1 MALYRNLWFRG
12 AWSQCELP
20 PACIRDCSASG
31 PVDEAVE
38 FWLQRLEFDG
48 PPWLMRRHLRGYGAW
63 SAADLC
69 DHQANRRRL
78 LWIWACNCR
87 EGEPLLVLE

>member
-1 MALYRNLWFRG
+1 MFRNLWFKD
-12 AWSQCELP
+12 AWAQCELP
-20 PACIRDCSASG
+20 PACIRDCSSSG
-31 PVDEAVE
+31 AVDDAVE
-38 FWLQRLEFDG
+38 FWVNRLDFDG

-78 LWIWACNCR
+78 LRIWACNCR
-87 EGEPLLVLE
+87 DGDSLLALE

>member
-1 MALYRNLWFRG
+1 MFRNHWFRG
-12 AWSQCELP
+12 HWSEGELP
-20 PACIRDCSASG
+20 PECVADCSSSG
-31 PVDEAVE
+31 PVDGAVE
-38 FWLQRLEFDG
+38 FWVCRLDFDG

-87 EGEPLLVLE
+87 EGDSLLALE

>member
-1 MALYRNLWFRG
+1 MFRNLCFRG
-12 AWSQCELP
+12 AWSDGELP
-20 PACIRDCSASG
+20 PECVTDCSSSS
-31 PVDEAVE
+31 PVDYAVE
-38 FWLQRLEFDG
+38 FWLNRLDFDG

-87 EGEPLLVLE
+87 DGDFLLALE

>member
-1 MALYRNLWFRG
+1 MATNCWFRG
-12 AWSQCELP
+12 GINQRDLP
-20 PACIRDCSASG
+20 PECIEDCSASG
-31 PVDEAVE
+31 PVDHAVDD
-38 FWLQRLEFDG
+38 WLDRLQFDG
-48 PPWLMRRHLRGYGAW
+48 PSWLIRRHLRGYGAW
-63 SAADLC
+63 SARELC

>member
-1 MALYRNLWFRG
+1 MFRNLWFMN
-12 AWSQCELP
+12 AWAQCELP
-20 PACIRDCSASG
+20 PACIRECSSSG
-31 PVDEAVE
+31 HVDYAVE
-38 FWLQRLEFDG
+38 FWLNRLDFDG

-87 EGEPLLVLE
+87 DGDFLLALE

>member
-1 MALYRNLWFRG
+1 MFRNHWFRG
-12 AWSQCELP
+12 PWSEGELP
-20 PACIRDCSASG
+20 PECVADCSSSG
-31 PVDEAVE
+31 PVDDAVE
-38 FWLQRLEFDG
+38 FWVCRLEFDG

-63 SAADLC
+63 STADLC

-87 EGEPLLVLE
+87 EGDSLLALE

>member
-1 MALYRNLWFRG
+1 MFRNLWFKG
-12 AWSQCELP
+12 TWAQCELP
-20 PACIRDCSASG
+20 PACIRDCSSSG
-31 PVDEAVE
+31 AVDDAVE
-38 FWLQRLEFDG
+38 FWVRRLDFDG

-69 DHQANRRRL
+69 DHQANRRRW

-87 EGEPLLVLE
+87 EGDSLLALE

>member
-1 MALYRNLWFRG
+1 MFRNLWFMD
-12 AWSQCELP
+12 AWAQCELP
-20 PACIRDCSASG
+20 PACIRDCSSSG
-31 PVDEAVE
+31 AVDDAVE
-38 FWLQRLEFDG
+38 FWVRRLEFDG

-78 LWIWACNCR
+78 LWIWACNWR
-87 EGEPLLVLE
+87 EGDSLLALE